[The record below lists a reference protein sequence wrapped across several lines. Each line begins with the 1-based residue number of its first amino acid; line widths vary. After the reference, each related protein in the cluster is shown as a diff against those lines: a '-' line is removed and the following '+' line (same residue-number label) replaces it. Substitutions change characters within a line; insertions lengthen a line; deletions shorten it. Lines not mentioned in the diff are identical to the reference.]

1 MTVRPAARDAPTAA
15 PHWQVRPVLAADLPG
30 LQPWLPDTAERQLLS
45 AESAEG
51 WWLAEDARGPAAVL
65 RLRGPIGLRWPRHW
79 YHVGCVVHAA
89 PELNLFRRQTT
100 LQLGNDHTGASELA
114 DAAADPA
121 RSSAEQAGAWQAL
134 LATARRHLAQHAAAH
149 GQRVIAELPGLRDE
163 HGMAPFWQGLG
174 RHFHAGDPAEVLRQ
188 RGLAGRAALAALLPR
203 QTVYASF
210 LAPAAQAALGQA
222 ALPARSWQD
231 ALAQVGF
238 QDSHHVD
245 ILDGGPVLEVTLD
258 RWSLPS

>member
-1 MTVRPAARDAPTAA
+1 MISRPEVRSAATAA
-15 PHWQVRPVLAADLPG
+15 PRWQVRPVQAADLPS
-30 LQPWLPDTAERQLLS
+30 LQPWLPDTAERQAVP

-51 WWLAEDARGPAAVL
+51 WWLAEDAGGPAAVL

-89 PELNLFRRQTT
+89 PELSLFRRQTT

-114 DAAADPA
+114 DAAANPA
-121 RSSAEQAGAWQAL
+121 RSSTEQAGAWQAL

-149 GQRVIAELPGLRDE
+149 GQRVMAELPGLRDE
-163 HGMAPFWQGLG
+163 HGVVPFWQGLG
-174 RHFHAGDPAEVLRQ
+174 RHFFAGDPDEVLRQ
-188 RGLAGRAALAALLPR
+188 RGLAGRAALAALMPR

-222 ALPARSWQD
+222 ALPARGWQA
-231 ALAQVGF
+231 ALAQAGFLDSRHVG
-238 QDSHHVD
+238 
-245 ILDGGPVLEVTLD
+245 ILDGGPVFEMPLD
-258 RWSLPS
+258 RWPLP